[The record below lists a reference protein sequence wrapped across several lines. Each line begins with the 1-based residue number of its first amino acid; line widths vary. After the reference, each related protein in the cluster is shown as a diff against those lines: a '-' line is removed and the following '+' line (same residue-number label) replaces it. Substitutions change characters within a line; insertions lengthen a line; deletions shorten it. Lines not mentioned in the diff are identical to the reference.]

1 MKVLKTTL
9 SQKKALEGIYKNGAE
24 LKFIQDAKNNWVVN
38 DAVLFDSDF
47 EEIKTKLQAL
57 PLIDYLPIENP
68 TIWYMN
74 KNILLFIENVA
85 VWGGVIAAYAM
96 AILPLVQVIAGL
108 AAFVFSVL
116 SIIRIIK
123 NWHEKN

>member
-68 TIWYMN
+68 TI
-74 KNILLFIENVA
+74 
-85 VWGGVIAAYAM
+85 
-96 AILPLVQVIAGL
+96 
-108 AAFVFSVL
+108 
-116 SIIRIIK
+116 
-123 NWHEKN
+123 

>member
-1 MKVLKTTL
+1 
-9 SQKKALEGIYKNGAE
+9 
-24 LKFIQDAKNNWVVN
+24 
-38 DAVLFDSDF
+38 
-47 EEIKTKLQAL
+47 
-57 PLIDYLPIENP
+57 
-68 TIWYMN
+68 MN

-85 VWGGVIAAYAM
+85 VWGGVILAYAM

>member
-1 MKVLKTTL
+1 
-9 SQKKALEGIYKNGAE
+9 
-24 LKFIQDAKNNWVVN
+24 
-38 DAVLFDSDF
+38 
-47 EEIKTKLQAL
+47 
-57 PLIDYLPIENP
+57 
-68 TIWYMN
+68 MN

-116 SIIRIIK
+116 SIIKILK
-123 NWHEKN
+123 NWSKNDNKY

>member
-1 MKVLKTTL
+1 MKVLKATTT
-9 SQKKALEGIYKNGAE
+9 KKNQLQGIYKNGAE
-24 LKFIQDAKNNWVVN
+24 LKFIQDANNNWVVN
-38 DAVLFDSDF
+38 DAVLFNSDF
-47 EEIKTKLQAL
+47 EEIKTQLQAL

-68 TIWYMN
+68 IIWYMN

-116 SIIRIIK
+116 SIIKIIK

>member
-1 MKVLKTTL
+1 
-9 SQKKALEGIYKNGAE
+9 
-24 LKFIQDAKNNWVVN
+24 
-38 DAVLFDSDF
+38 
-47 EEIKTKLQAL
+47 
-57 PLIDYLPIENP
+57 
-68 TIWYMN
+68 MN

-123 NWHEKN
+123 NWHESGN